1 LKPSNSR
8 QAHRQSFAVHCGD
21 STGELLFL
29 EVRDDGLVLRSVSGV
44 IVSRWWYERIVNM
57 TYSPR
62 SKIFCLWRTANGGQL
77 QLNKYYTKKVSNS
90 YISNQLNIFSEIVN
104 LNVISRVEYFYPSLI
119 LIGTIWG
126 EGAWV
131 CL

>member
-1 LKPSNSR
+1 MCRVLQSGNDVDLKPTNSR

-21 STGELLFL
+21 SSGELLFL
-29 EVRDDGLVLRSVSGV
+29 EVRDDGLVLRSASGI

-77 QLNKYYTKKVSNS
+77 QLNKYYTRKVIIVIIITPSGDISIYKKKC
-90 YISNQLNIFSEIVN
+90 LNK
-104 LNVISRVEYFYPSLI
+104 
-119 LIGTIWG
+119 
-126 EGAWV
+126 
-131 CL
+131 

>member
-1 LKPSNSR
+1 MDLKPSNSR

-77 QLNKYYTKKVSNS
+77 QLNKYYTKKVRDIFLRS
-90 YISNQLNIFSEIVN
+90 YVEITIS
-104 LNVISRVEYFYPSLI
+104 
-119 LIGTIWG
+119 
-126 EGAWV
+126 
-131 CL
+131 

>member
-1 LKPSNSR
+1 MHLNYTIQNGNDVDLKPLSSR

-62 SKIFCLWRTANGGQL
+62 SKIFCLWRTTNGGQL
-77 QLNKYYTKKVSNS
+77 QLNKYYTKKVSDNS
-90 YISNQLNIFSEIVN
+90 LSCIQITSGSV
-104 LNVISRVEYFYPSLI
+104 
-119 LIGTIWG
+119 G
-126 EGAWV
+126 EGG
-131 CL
+131 LPPRMLSRSN